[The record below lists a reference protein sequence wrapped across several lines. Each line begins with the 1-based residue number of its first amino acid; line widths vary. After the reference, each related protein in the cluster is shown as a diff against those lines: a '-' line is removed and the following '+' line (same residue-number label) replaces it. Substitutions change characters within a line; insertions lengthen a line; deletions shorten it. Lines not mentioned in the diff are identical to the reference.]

1 MNIRNFKT
9 KKENP
14 FIDTSLCVSDETSHS
29 QERNQLWWERKPMTY
44 ANWEANDRTPKT
56 LENFLDVEKYM
67 FANSPFFR
75 EEYDFSSKGGK
86 TVLDIGCGTGGFS
99 CCFAKMGA
107 IVSSLDLTDAG
118 VKLTA
123 LNAQLRKLNLSVVQ
137 ADTENL
143 PLQDSSFDYIFSW
156 GVLHHTSNMAKA
168 FFEVGRV
175 LKSGGTGIIM
185 VYHKNS
191 IVYYLHGLFWLIF
204 KGKLFSGET
213 LSSVQRFYTDGF
225 YHRYLRE
232 EEIIEMLINVGLTP
246 VRCFSTQYQKK
257 ILPIIPRWLD
267 KWLKARFGMC
277 LVAEFKKR

>member
-1 MNIRNFKT
+1 
-9 KKENP
+9 
-14 FIDTSLCVSDETSHS
+14 
-29 QERNQLWWERKPMTY
+29 
-44 ANWEANDRTPKT
+44 
-56 LENFLDVEKYM
+56 
-67 FANSPFFR
+67 
-75 EEYDFSSKGGK
+75 
-86 TVLDIGCGTGGFS
+86 
-99 CCFAKMGA
+99 
-107 IVSSLDLTDAG
+107 
-118 VKLTA
+118 
-123 LNAQLRKLNLSVVQ
+123 
-137 ADTENL
+137 
-143 PLQDSSFDYIFSW
+143 
-156 GVLHHTSNMAKA
+156 
-168 FFEVGRV
+168 
-175 LKSGGTGIIM
+175 M